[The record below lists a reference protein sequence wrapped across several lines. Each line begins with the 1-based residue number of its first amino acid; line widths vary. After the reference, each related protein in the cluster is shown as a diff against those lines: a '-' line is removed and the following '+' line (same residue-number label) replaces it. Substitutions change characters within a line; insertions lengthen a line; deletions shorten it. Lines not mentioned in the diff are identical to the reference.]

1 MPVLETHKS
10 GDLFDVLRDCLCRK
24 HSKDLISKK
33 GLTSE
38 TWFSDW
44 DIEVDTTL

>member
-1 MPVLETHKS
+1 MPVLEIHKS
-10 GDLFDVLRDCLCRK
+10 GDLFDVLWDCLFRK

-38 TWFSDW
+38 TWFSD
-44 DIEVDTTL
+44 